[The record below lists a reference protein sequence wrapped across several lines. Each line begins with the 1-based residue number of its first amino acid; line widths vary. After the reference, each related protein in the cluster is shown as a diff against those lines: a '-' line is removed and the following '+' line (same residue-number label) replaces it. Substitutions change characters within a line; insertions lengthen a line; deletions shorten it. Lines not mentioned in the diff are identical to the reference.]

1 MGVMAAAAF
10 TLTNCTEEIQS
21 APEVEKVPYTIYADA
36 ADTKT
41 ENDGLS
47 TVWVEGDALNVFHA
61 PAGTAEYGDNSMFT
75 LSDAEAGKF
84 VTEELKG
91 ELAEVNDW
99 YVLYPYNKYVTTPA
113 ATDKGYINVGSKTA
127 ITQYGYGTM
136 AHLSGL
142 NCPLYGVAKGVSD
155 ETIPALVMNH
165 LTSVVK
171 VEVTNNTGADAVV
184 SNVVFT
190 APEEI
195 CGTFYVDFTGEAP
208 GYVGS
213 GADYVSNSAAVNVS
227 GAETLAAGQTADVYV
242 VIKPFTAKA
251 GSELK
256 LSVNGSEETK
266 TLDTDVVFAPGC
278 IKTLTFSLEET
289 AEPDAIADVIEGG
302 AGETVLTEGLVIA
315 TYARGFLIEDE
326 TGKILVYEGKAP
338 SAAVGDKVS
347 VNGVTSKYAN
357 LIQIGS
363 PSVEVKSS
371 GNDVKYPEPVVLD
384 GAGMDAQLA
393 STEISYIE
401 YTGVL
406 SVAGSYYNV
415 AVEGASTAVGSVSYP
430 GEALGLNDLDG
441 KSVTVTGYYIGMT
454 GSKYVNT
461 MAVSVEEA
469 APAADFDIDG
479 KQWCFTWEAMY
490 GAAAVLDLGVTEEG
504 TAIIAVDMGLYD
516 PSLEGVYGPSVFGEY
531 TVIKTDGTSG
541 KIVLS
546 ADGQSMEIPYSDA
559 TENTVHFESEGL
571 LMENIDCTL
580 ATELIPIEYSSTAGG
595 NTLEGKQ
602 WAAEMDGITY
612 LFDFGLAEEGMLTIA
627 LPSMDGTEYF
637 VHMVGLY
644 EIAPVSET
652 SGVVTFYQYDW
663 EWDELGEVF
672 EFTYSDLGE
681 ESVNII
687 CENVFGVSDPV
698 AFDLVNYPYEISL
711 PGGGAGPQGEIPDG
725 EYWFFNG
732 NKVMAPSAEGEVSG
746 FLPAEDGVDGA
757 STEKNV
763 FTLTYDPDNSYYT
776 IQDSYGRYLGNES
789 CGEDISLTT
798 VLPKGEDYAY
808 YLWSVDPGFD
818 DGTFDVYNAVSYNG
832 FAYSAANN
840 YWYLDPSSYEVDG
853 IRPTLVSAAE

>member
-1 MGVMAAAAF
+1 MKKNLLVMGVMAAAAF

-61 PAGTAEYGDNSMFT
+61 PAGATEYGDNSMFT

-113 ATDKGYINVGSKTA
+113 AKDKGYINVGSKTA

-171 VEVTNNTGADAVV
+171 VEVTNNTGDDIVV

-213 GADYVSNSAAVNVS
+213 GANYVSNSAAVNVS

-256 LSVNGSEETK
+256 LSVNGSEKTK
-266 TLDTDVVFAPGC
+266 TLDADVVFAPGC

-406 SVAGSYYNV
+406 SVAGNYYNV

-469 APAADFDIDG
+469 ASTADYDIDG
-479 KQWCFTWEAMY
+479 KQWCFNWEAM
-490 GAAAVLDLGVTEEG
+490 GVDAVLDLGVTEEG
-504 TAIIAVDMGLYD
+504 TAIIAY
-516 PSLEGVYGPSVFGEY
+516 EQYGVWNPYIVAEY
-531 TVIKTDGTSG
+531 TVSKTDGTSG
-541 KIVLS
+541 VIVLTLDGMS
-546 ADGQSMEIPYSDA
+546 AEIPYSDA
-559 TENTVHFESEGL
+559 TENTVHVEYASL
-571 LMENIDCTL
+571 SLDNDCTL
-580 ATELIPIEYSSTAGG
+580 ATELIPISLAGG
-595 NTLEGKQ
+595 NTLDGKQ
-602 WAAEMDGITY
+602 WAAEMDGISY

-663 EWDELGEVF
+663 EWDEILDPIDIQ
-672 EFTYSDLGE
+672 YSDLGE
-681 ESVNII
+681 ASVNII

-711 PGGGAGPQGEIPDG
+711 PGGGDGPDGAIPDG

-763 FTLTYDPDNSYYT
+763 FTLTYDPDYSYYT

-789 CGEDISLTT
+789 WGEDISLTT
-798 VLPKGEDYAY
+798 VLPKGDDYAY

-818 DGTFDVYNAVSYNG
+818 DGTFDVYNAASYNG

-840 YWYLDPSSYEVDG
+840 YWYLDPSSFEVDG

>member
-1 MGVMAAAAF
+1 MKKNLLVMGVMAAAAF

-47 TVWVEGDALNVFHA
+47 TVWKEGDALNVFHA
-61 PAGTAEYGDNSMFT
+61 PAGTAEYSENSMFT

-99 YVLYPYNKYVTTPA
+99 YVLYPYSKYVTTPA
-113 ATDKGYINVGSKTA
+113 AKDKGYIDVGSKGA
-127 ITQYGYGTM
+127 LTQSGYGSM

-142 NCPLYGVAKGVSD
+142 KCPLYGVAEGVSD
-155 ETIPALVMNH
+155 KTVPSLVMNH

-208 GYVGS
+208 AYVGS
-213 GADYVSNSAAVNVS
+213 GANFVSNSATVNVA
-227 GAETLAAGQTADVYV
+227 GAETLAAGKTADVYV
-242 VIKPFTAKA
+242 MIKPFTAEA

-256 LSVNGSEETK
+256 LSVNGSEKTK
-266 TLDTDVVFAPGC
+266 TLDADVVFAPGC

-406 SVAGSYYNV
+406 SVAGNYYNV

-441 KSVTVTGYYIGMT
+441 KSVTVTGYYIGVTKNM
-454 GSKYVNT
+454 YVNT

-479 KQWCFTWEAMY
+479 KQWCFNWEALY

-504 TAIIAVDMGLYD
+504 TAIIAY
-516 PSLEGVYGPSVFGEY
+516 EQYGVWNPYIVAEY
-531 TVIKTDGTSG
+531 TVSKTDGTSG
-541 KIVLS
+541 VIVLTLDGMS
-546 ADGQSMEIPYSDA
+546 AEIPYSDA
-559 TENTVHFESEGL
+559 TENTVHVEYASL
-571 LMENIDCTL
+571 SLDNDCTL
-580 ATELIPIEYSSTAGG
+580 ATELIPISLAGG

-602 WAAEMDGITY
+602 WAAEMDGIPV

-627 LPSMDGTEYF
+627 LPSMDGTEYY
-637 VHMVGLY
+637 VHMVGFY

-663 EWDELGEVF
+663 EWDEILEPIDIQ
-672 EFTYSDLGE
+672 YSDLGE
-681 ESVNII
+681 ASVNII

-763 FTLTYDPDNSYYT
+763 FTLTYDPDYSYYT

-789 CGEDISLTT
+789 WGEDISLTT

-818 DGTFDVYNAVSYNG
+818 DGTFDVYNAASYNG

-840 YWYLDPSSYEVDG
+840 YWYLDPSSFEVDG

>member
-1 MGVMAAAAF
+1 MKKNLLVMGVMAAAAF

-61 PAGTAEYGDNSMFT
+61 PAGTTEYGDNSMFT

-99 YVLYPYNKYVTTPA
+99 YVLYPYNKDVTTPA
-113 ATDKGYINVGSKTA
+113 AKDKGYINVGSKTA

-142 NCPLYGVAKGVSD
+142 NCPLYGVAEGVSD

-171 VEVTNNTGADAVV
+171 VEVTNNTGDDIVV

-208 GYVGS
+208 EYVGS
-213 GADYVSNSAAVNVS
+213 GADDVSNSAAVNVS

-256 LSVNGSEETK
+256 LSVNGSEKTK
-266 TLDTDVVFAPGC
+266 TLDADVVFAPGC
-278 IKTLTFSLEET
+278 IKTLTFSLEE
-289 AEPDAIADVIEGG
+289 
-302 AGETVLTEGLVIA
+302 
-315 TYARGFLIEDE
+315 
-326 TGKILVYEGKAP
+326 
-338 SAAVGDKVS
+338 
-347 VNGVTSKYAN
+347 
-357 LIQIGS
+357 
-363 PSVEVKSS
+363 
-371 GNDVKYPEPVVLD
+371 
-384 GAGMDAQLA
+384 
-393 STEISYIE
+393 
-401 YTGVL
+401 
-406 SVAGSYYNV
+406 
-415 AVEGASTAVGSVSYP
+415 
-430 GEALGLNDLDG
+430 
-441 KSVTVTGYYIGMT
+441 
-454 GSKYVNT
+454 
-461 MAVSVEEA
+461 A

-479 KQWCFTWEAMY
+479 KQWCFNWEALY

-504 TAIIAVDMGLYD
+504 TAIIACEQY
-516 PSLEGVYGPSVFGEY
+516 GVWNPYIVAEY
-531 TVIKTDGTSG
+531 TVSKTDGTSG
-541 KIVLS
+541 VIVLTLDGMS
-546 ADGQSMEIPYSDA
+546 AEIPYSDA
-559 TENTVHFESEGL
+559 TENTVHIEYASL
-571 LMENIDCTL
+571 SLDNDCTL
-580 ATELIPIEYSSTAGG
+580 ATELIPISLAGG

-602 WAAEMDGITY
+602 WAAEMDGISV

-637 VHMVGLY
+637 VHMVGFY

-663 EWDELGEVF
+663 EWDEILEPIDIQ
-672 EFTYSDLGE
+672 YSDLGE
-681 ESVNII
+681 ASVNII

-698 AFDLVNYPYEISL
+698 AFDLVNYPYEIEL
-711 PGGGAGPQGEIPDG
+711 PGGGDGPQGGIPDG
-725 EYWFFNG
+725 KYWFFNG
-732 NKVMAPSAEGEVSG
+732 NKVMAPLAEGEVSG

-763 FTLTYDPDNSYYT
+763 FTLTYDPDYTCYT
-776 IQDSYGRYLGNES
+776 IQDSYGRYLGQTDET
-789 CGEDISLTT
+789 GKVTLTD
-798 VLPKGEDYAY
+798 VLPTDETYAY
-808 YLWSVDPGFD
+808 YLWVIELGY
-818 DGTFDVYNAVSYNG
+818 GENG
-832 FAYSAANN
+832 
-840 YWYLDPSSYEVDG
+840 EVDIYNTSYYFDITYSSTDNNWALLYEG
-853 IRPTLVSAAE
+853 YEYPEMLPVLVPVE

>member
-1 MGVMAAAAF
+1 MKKNLLVMGVMAAAAF

-21 APEVEKVPYTIYADA
+21 AIEVEKVPYTIYADA

-61 PAGTAEYGDNSMFT
+61 PAGATEYGDNSMFT

-113 ATDKGYINVGSKTA
+113 AKDKGYINVGSKTA

-171 VEVTNNTGADAVV
+171 VEVTNNTGDDIVV

-208 GYVGS
+208 AYVGS
-213 GADYVSNSAAVNVS
+213 GANYVSNSATVNVA

-251 GSELK
+251 GSGLK
-256 LSVNGSEETK
+256 LSVNGSEKTK
-266 TLDTDVVFAPGC
+266 TLDADVVFAPGC
-278 IKTLTFSLEET
+278 IKTLTFSLEEVL
-289 AEPDAIADVIEGG
+289 EPDAIADVIEGG

-338 SAAVGDKVS
+338 SAAIGDKVS

-406 SVAGSYYNV
+406 SVAGNYYNV

-469 APAADFDIDG
+469 ASTADYDIDG
-479 KQWCFTWEAMY
+479 KQWCFNWEALY

-504 TAIIAVDMGLYD
+504 TAIIAY
-516 PSLEGVYGPSVFGEY
+516 EQYGVWNPYIVAEY
-531 TVIKTDGTSG
+531 TVSKTDGTSG
-541 KIVLS
+541 VIVLTLDGMS
-546 ADGQSMEIPYSDA
+546 AEIPYSDA
-559 TENTVHFESEGL
+559 TENTVHVEYASL
-571 LMENIDCTL
+571 SLDNDCTL
-580 ATELIPIEYSSTAGG
+580 ATELIPISLAGG

-602 WAAEMDGITY
+602 WAAEMDGIPV

-627 LPSMDGTEYF
+627 LPSMDGTEYY
-637 VHMVGLY
+637 VHMVGFY

-663 EWDELGEVF
+663 EWDEILEPIDIQ
-672 EFTYSDLGE
+672 YSDLGE
-681 ESVNII
+681 ASVNII

-711 PGGGAGPQGEIPDG
+711 PGGGAGPQGAIPDG

-763 FTLTYDPDNSYYT
+763 FTLTYDPDYSYYT

-789 CGEDISLTT
+789 WGEDISLTT

-818 DGTFDVYNAVSYNG
+818 DGTFDVYNASTYNG

-840 YWYLDPSSYEVDG
+840 YWYLDPSSFEVDG

>member
-1 MGVMAAAAF
+1 MKKNLLVMGVMAAAAF

-47 TVWVEGDALNVFHA
+47 TVWKEGDALNVFHA
-61 PAGTAEYGDNSMFT
+61 PAGTAEYSENSMFT

-99 YVLYPYNKYVTTPA
+99 YVLYPYSKYVTTPA
-113 ATDKGYINVGSKTA
+113 AKDKGYIDVGSKGA
-127 ITQYGYGTM
+127 LTQSGYGSM

-142 NCPLYGVAKGVSD
+142 KCPLYGVAEGVSD
-155 ETIPALVMNH
+155 KTVPSLVMNH

-208 GYVGS
+208 AYVGS
-213 GADYVSNSAAVNVS
+213 GANFVSNSATVNVA
-227 GAETLAAGQTADVYV
+227 GAETLAAGKTADVYV
-242 VIKPFTAKA
+242 MIKPFTAEA

-256 LSVNGSEETK
+256 LSVNGSEKTK
-266 TLDTDVVFAPGC
+266 TLDADVVFAPGC

-289 AEPDAIADVIEGG
+289 AEPVTIAEVIAGG
-302 AGETVLTEGLVIA
+302 AGASVFTEGLVVA
-315 TYARGFLIEDE
+315 AYERGFLIEDE
-326 TGKILVYEGKAP
+326 TGKVLVYEGKAP

-347 VNGVTSKYAN
+347 VSGVTSKYAN

-406 SVAGSYYNV
+406 SVSGSYYNV

-454 GSKYVNT
+454 KNMYVNT

-469 APAADFDIDG
+469 ASTADYDIDG
-479 KQWCFTWEAMY
+479 KQWCFNWEAM
-490 GAAAVLDLGVTEEG
+490 GADAVLDLGVTEEG
-504 TAIIAVDMGLYD
+504 TAIIAY
-516 PSLEGVYGPSVFGEY
+516 EQYGVWNPYIVAEY
-531 TVIKTDGTSG
+531 TVSKTDGTSG
-541 KIVLS
+541 VIVLTLDGMS
-546 ADGQSMEIPYSDA
+546 AEIPYSEA
-559 TENTVHFESEGL
+559 TENTVHIECASL
-571 LMENIDCTL
+571 YLDNDCTL
-580 ATELIPIEYSSTAGG
+580 ATELIPISLAGG
-595 NTLEGKQ
+595 NTLDGKQ
-602 WAAEMDGITY
+602 WAAEMEDRSV

-637 VHMVGLY
+637 VHMVGFY

-663 EWDELGEVF
+663 EWDELLEPIDIQ
-672 EFTYSDLGE
+672 YSDLGE
-681 ESVNII
+681 ASVNII

-698 AFDLVNYPYEISL
+698 AFDLVNYPYEIEL
-711 PGGGAGPQGEIPDG
+711 PGGGAGPQGGIPDG
-725 EYWFFNG
+725 KYWFFNG
-732 NKVMAPSAEGEVSG
+732 NKVMAPLAEGEVSG

-763 FTLTYDPDNSYYT
+763 FTLTYDPDYTCYT
-776 IQDSYGRYLGNES
+776 IQDSYGRYLGQTDET
-789 CGEDISLTT
+789 GKVTLTD
-798 VLPKGEDYAY
+798 VLPTDETYAY
-808 YLWSVDPGFD
+808 YLWVIELGY
-818 DGTFDVYNAVSYNG
+818 GENG
-832 FAYSAANN
+832 
-840 YWYLDPSSYEVDG
+840 EVDIYNTSYYFDITYSSTDNNWALLDG
-853 IRPTLVSAAE
+853 GYEYPEMLPVLVPVE

>member
-1 MGVMAAAAF
+1 MKKNLLVMGVMAAAAF

-113 ATDKGYINVGSKTA
+113 AKDKGYINVGSKTA

-208 GYVGS
+208 EYVGS
-213 GADYVSNSAAVNVS
+213 GANYVSNSAAVNVS

-406 SVAGSYYNV
+406 SVAGNYYNV

-441 KSVTVTGYYIGMT
+441 KSVTVTGYYIGVTKNM
-454 GSKYVNT
+454 YVNT

-479 KQWCFTWEAMY
+479 KQWCFNWEALY

-504 TAIIAVDMGLYD
+504 TAIIAY
-516 PSLEGVYGPSVFGEY
+516 EQYGVWNPYIVAEY
-531 TVIKTDGTSG
+531 TVSKTDGTSG
-541 KIVLS
+541 VIVLTLDGMS
-546 ADGQSMEIPYSDA
+546 AEIPYSDA
-559 TENTVHFESEGL
+559 TENTVHVEYASL
-571 LMENIDCTL
+571 SLDNDCTL
-580 ATELIPIEYSSTAGG
+580 ATELIPISLAGG

-602 WAAEMDGITY
+602 WAAEMDGIPV

-627 LPSMDGTEYF
+627 LPSMDGTEYY
-637 VHMVGLY
+637 VHMVGFY

-652 SGVVTFYQYDW
+652 SGVVTFYQ
-663 EWDELGEVF
+663 
-672 EFTYSDLGE
+672 
-681 ESVNII
+681 
-687 CENVFGVSDPV
+687 
-698 AFDLVNYPYEISL
+698 
-711 PGGGAGPQGEIPDG
+711 
-725 EYWFFNG
+725 
-732 NKVMAPSAEGEVSG
+732 
-746 FLPAEDGVDGA
+746 
-757 STEKNV
+757 
-763 FTLTYDPDNSYYT
+763 
-776 IQDSYGRYLGNES
+776 
-789 CGEDISLTT
+789 
-798 VLPKGEDYAY
+798 
-808 YLWSVDPGFD
+808 
-818 DGTFDVYNAVSYNG
+818 
-832 FAYSAANN
+832 
-840 YWYLDPSSYEVDG
+840 
-853 IRPTLVSAAE
+853 